1 MRLGQGRF
9 WTEHDK
15 APKPRG
21 MTSSPLDP
29 AAAPAAAAPV
39 AHSKRL
45 GRADWIAAAIQ
56 VMADSSVEQVRVEKL
71 AIDLKASKG
80 SFYWHFK
87 DRNAL
92 LDAVLE
98 EWQARS
104 TLMVQERLM
113 RDEPD
118 VPTRIRRLMELPF
131 HSSAA
136 ARAADLELAIMGW
149 ARRSAA
155 ARAAVDAVDGARTA
169 YLVDQFVALGCAETE
184 AQWRA
189 HQAYA
194 LLRYVAQRTDLPI
207 TARQGM
213 IAKLHARLTQD
224 CAAGH

>member
-1 MRLGQGRF
+1 
-9 WTEHDK
+9 
-15 APKPRG
+15 
-21 MTSSPLDP
+21 MTPSPSDP
-29 AAAPAAAAPV
+29 IQEAPAYPANG
-39 AHSKRL
+39 KRL
-45 GRADWIAAAIQ
+45 GRADWIAAAIR

-118 VPTRIRRLMELPF
+118 VALRIKRLMELPF
-131 HSSAA
+131 HSGAA
-136 ARAADLELAIMGW
+136 ALAADLELAIMGW
-149 ARRSAA
+149 ARRSEA
-155 ARAAVDAVDGARTA
+155 ARAAVSAVDAARTA
-169 YLVDQFVALGCAETE
+169 YLAEQFVELGCASDN
-184 AQWRA
+184 AAWRA

-194 LLRYVAQRTDLPI
+194 LLRYVAQRTDL
-207 TARQGM
+207 ALADRQQM

>member
-1 MRLGQGRF
+1 
-9 WTEHDK
+9 
-15 APKPRG
+15 
-21 MTSSPLDP
+21 MTSSPSNPASDP
-29 AAAPAAAAPV
+29 VAAPAAAAPL

-45 GRADWIAAAIQ
+45 GRADWIAAAIR

-92 LDAVLE
+92 LAAVLE

-118 VPTRIRRLMELPF
+118 VALRIKRLMELPF
-131 HSSAA
+131 HSGAA
-136 ARAADLELAIMGW
+136 ALAADLELAIMGW

-155 ARAAVDAVDGARTA
+155 ARAAVGAVDAARTA
-169 YLVDQFVALGCAETE
+169 YLVDQFVELGCGVAD

-194 LLRYVAQRTDLPI
+194 LLRYVAQRTDL
-207 TARQGM
+207 ALADRQQM